1 MTPRWQVKQGMK
13 TLAIFAIY
21 LAAFH
26 SLTLGPDV
34 DLFTIW
40 QQLLSMVLLVC
51 VLPFHVMAAYDW
63 IIGHW
68 SERR

>member
-1 MTPRWQVKQGMK
+1 MA
-13 TLAIFAIY
+13 TLAVVAIY

-26 SLTLGPDV
+26 SLTLGPNV
-34 DLFTIW
+34 SLFTAW
-40 QQLLSMVLLVC
+40 QQLVSVVLLVC